1 MQTLVTF
8 SQSTSTCTLPTG
20 GNFCLGSFKVHISIR
35 MIASLSSRR
44 HILDH
49 LAGTL
54 KTSCCLNLALQTERH
69 QEMSQLND
77 SEKPGDV
84 INDLSI

>member
-1 MQTLVTF
+1 
-8 SQSTSTCTLPTG
+8 
-20 GNFCLGSFKVHISIR
+20 